1 MLTGVLSENKM
12 VRNAVKRLYEDVC
25 TVYNADDDGNWKIA
39 AENIP
44 CRISYDSINY
54 AKQNGSMERSRFTR
68 KNLIPALEISAVVRL
83 FFDAEILISAGS
95 RICVI
100 HGNSP
105 LYFRAAGYSA
115 AYTSHNEVL
124 IVPIERFA

>member
-1 MLTGVLSENKM
+1 MLSENKM

-25 TVYNADDDGNWKIA
+25 TVYNVDEDGNWKKVC
-39 AENIP
+39 ENIP

-54 AKQNGSMERSRFTR
+54 AKQNGSMERSKFTR

-83 FFDAEILISAGS
+83 IFDAEISISAGS

-115 AYTSHNEVL
+115 RYTSHSEVL
-124 IVPIERFA
+124 IVPMEKFV